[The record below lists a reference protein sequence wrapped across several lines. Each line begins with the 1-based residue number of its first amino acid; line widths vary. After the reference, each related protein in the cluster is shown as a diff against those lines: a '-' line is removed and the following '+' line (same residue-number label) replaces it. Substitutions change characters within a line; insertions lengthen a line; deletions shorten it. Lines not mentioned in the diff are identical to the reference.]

1 MQYLFLRHAETAISD
16 RKEWHGTS
24 DPPLSIKGREHAHAA
39 AKRLRDLDLKIVG
52 IICSDFSRATETA
65 AVFGMTFNCVV
76 SCTPLLRERYL
87 GEWEGLTQ
95 EEIER
100 KWPGLIEAW
109 RVGRIDGPPGG
120 ETDDEVTDR
129 VSRALAEFVNRD
141 HESAAR
147 LVISHAG
154 LLRGLL
160 AANGLPDEEV
170 PPLSGRW
177 LTVKTDTRRINIGE
191 EPSL

>member
-1 MQYLFLRHAETAISD
+1 MQYLFLRHAETDVSD
-16 RKEWHGTS
+16 RKEWHGTAN
-24 DPPLSIKGREHAHAA
+24 PPLSIKGREHALTAA
-39 AKRLRDLDLKIVG
+39 ERLHDLNLKIVA
-52 IICSDFSRATETA
+52 IICSDFSRAIETA
-65 AVFGMTFNCVV
+65 TVFGSVFNCRVL
-76 SCTPLLRERYL
+76 STPLLRERHL

-100 KWPGLIEAW
+100 RWPGLIEAW

-129 VSRALAEFVNRD
+129 VSRALSAYGNGD
-141 HESAAR
+141 YESAPK

-160 AANGLPDEEV
+160 ATNGLPDEDI

-177 LTVKTDTRRINIGE
+177 LTLKTGSGEIDIGKE
-191 EPSL
+191 TSL